1 MSHDPTRTPRETAER
16 FLEVVLHGT
25 PDDLADLYAEDSV
38 IDIPFGREPGQP
50 LRFEG
55 REGRDGHRI
64 RFRTFLPAS
73 RITGVDLVALH
84 ETADPEVVVLE
95 YDYHATAV
103 PTGRSFTNN
112 SVMVMRIR
120 DGLIVHSRDY
130 SNPLATAAAFAD

>member
-1 MSHDPTRTPRETAER
+1 MSQNHTRTPHETAER
-16 FLEVVLHGT
+16 FLEVILHGT
-25 PDDLADLYAEDSV
+25 PDDLADLYAEDSA
-38 IDIPFGREPGQP
+38 IDIPFGREPGKP

-55 REGRDGHRI
+55 REGPDGHRT

-84 ETADPEVVVLE
+84 ETADPEVIVLE

-103 PTGRSFTNN
+103 PTGRAFTNN

-120 DGLIVHSRDY
+120 DGLIAHSRDY
-130 SNPLATAAAFAD
+130 SNPLATAAAFAE